1 MGVVASRQAVLGTL
15 RRPFRFREAAHQA
28 EIAGNTSKL
37 HGGKAYGTR
46 RRGAAARV
54 TSSARSTSEMS
65 AALASA
71 LRVYL
76 VECEGGILQQNLGPV
91 TAPASAK
98 GKIEMNSE
106 QFEGK
111 WKQIQGQIRQKW
123 GHLTDNDMQVIAG
136 KRDVLIGRVEE
147 RYGLAKEKA
156 TAEVDGF
163 LKSLQAQPEHNAQDS
178 TERERNDRTKTHTVG
193 SR

>member
-1 MGVVASRQAVLGTL
+1 
-15 RRPFRFREAAHQA
+15 
-28 EIAGNTSKL
+28 
-37 HGGKAYGTR
+37 
-46 RRGAAARV
+46 
-54 TSSARSTSEMS
+54 
-65 AALASA
+65 
-71 LRVYL
+71 
-76 VECEGGILQQNLGPV
+76 
-91 TAPASAK
+91 
-98 GKIEMNSE
+98 MNSE

-111 WKQIQGQIRQKW
+111 WKQFQGQIRQKW

-163 LKSLQAQPEHNAQDS
+163 LKTLQEQPDVKAQDS
-178 TERERNDRTKTHTVG
+178 TERERNERTNAHTAG

>member
-1 MGVVASRQAVLGTL
+1 
-15 RRPFRFREAAHQA
+15 
-28 EIAGNTSKL
+28 
-37 HGGKAYGTR
+37 
-46 RRGAAARV
+46 
-54 TSSARSTSEMS
+54 
-65 AALASA
+65 
-71 LRVYL
+71 
-76 VECEGGILQQNLGPV
+76 
-91 TAPASAK
+91 
-98 GKIEMNSE
+98 MNAE

-136 KRDVLIGRVEE
+136 KRDSLIGRVEE

-163 LKSLQAQPEHNAQDS
+163 LKSLQPQPEHNAQDS
-178 TERERNDRTKTHTVG
+178 TERERTDRTKAHTAG

>member
-1 MGVVASRQAVLGTL
+1 
-15 RRPFRFREAAHQA
+15 
-28 EIAGNTSKL
+28 
-37 HGGKAYGTR
+37 
-46 RRGAAARV
+46 
-54 TSSARSTSEMS
+54 MS

-136 KRDVLIGRVEE
+136 KRDALIGRVEE

-156 TAEVDGF
+156 TSEVDGF
-163 LKSLQAQPEHNAQDS
+163 LKSLQTQPEQNAQDS

>member
-1 MGVVASRQAVLGTL
+1 
-15 RRPFRFREAAHQA
+15 
-28 EIAGNTSKL
+28 
-37 HGGKAYGTR
+37 
-46 RRGAAARV
+46 
-54 TSSARSTSEMS
+54 
-65 AALASA
+65 
-71 LRVYL
+71 
-76 VECEGGILQQNLGPV
+76 
-91 TAPASAK
+91 
-98 GKIEMNSE
+98 MNAE

-163 LKSLQAQPEHNAQDS
+163 LKTLQAQPEPHAQDS
-178 TERERNDRTKTHTVG
+178 TERERNDRAKTHTVG

>member
-1 MGVVASRQAVLGTL
+1 
-15 RRPFRFREAAHQA
+15 
-28 EIAGNTSKL
+28 
-37 HGGKAYGTR
+37 
-46 RRGAAARV
+46 
-54 TSSARSTSEMS
+54 
-65 AALASA
+65 
-71 LRVYL
+71 
-76 VECEGGILQQNLGPV
+76 
-91 TAPASAK
+91 
-98 GKIEMNSE
+98 MNSE

-111 WKQIQGQIRQKW
+111 WKQFQGQIRQKW

-163 LKSLQAQPEHNAQDS
+163 LKSLQAQPEQNAQDS
-178 TERERNDRTKTHTVG
+178 TERDNRTKAHTAG

>member
-1 MGVVASRQAVLGTL
+1 
-15 RRPFRFREAAHQA
+15 
-28 EIAGNTSKL
+28 
-37 HGGKAYGTR
+37 
-46 RRGAAARV
+46 
-54 TSSARSTSEMS
+54 
-65 AALASA
+65 
-71 LRVYL
+71 
-76 VECEGGILQQNLGPV
+76 LGPV
-91 TAPASAK
+91 MAPASAK
-98 GKIEMNSE
+98 GKIEMNAE

-123 GHLTDNDMQVIAG
+123 GHLTENDMQVIAG

-163 LKSLQAQPEHNAQDS
+163 LNSLQDQPQHIAQDS
-178 TERERNDRTKTHTVG
+178 TEKERNERTKTHTVG

>member
-1 MGVVASRQAVLGTL
+1 MCESGT
-15 RRPFRFREAAHQA
+15 P
-28 EIAGNTSKL
+28 K
-37 HGGKAYGTR
+37 
-46 RRGAAARV
+46 
-54 TSSARSTSEMS
+54 
-65 AALASA
+65 
-71 LRVYL
+71 
-76 VECEGGILQQNLGPV
+76 QNLGPV
-91 TAPASAK
+91 IAPASAK

-156 TAEVDGF
+156 TSEVDGF
-163 LKSLQAQPEHNAQDS
+163 LKSLQTQPEQNAQDS
-178 TERERNDRTKTHTVG
+178 TERERNDRTKSHTVG

>member
-1 MGVVASRQAVLGTL
+1 MGVVASQQAVLGTL

-163 LKSLQAQPEHNAQDS
+163 LKSLQTQPEHNAQDS
-178 TERERNDRTKTHTVG
+178 TERERTDRTKAHTAG

>member
-1 MGVVASRQAVLGTL
+1 MTTLDTRTQQSESDLGTC
-15 RRPFRFREAAHQA
+15 EC
-28 EIAGNTSKL
+28 
-37 HGGKAYGTR
+37 
-46 RRGAAARV
+46 
-54 TSSARSTSEMS
+54 
-65 AALASA
+65 ASD
-71 LRVYL
+71 R
-76 VECEGGILQQNLGPV
+76 
-91 TAPASAK
+91 K
-98 GKIEMNSE
+98 GENEMNSE

-156 TAEVDGF
+156 AAEVDGF
-163 LKSLQAQPEHNAQDS
+163 LKSLQTQPEHNAQDS

>member
-1 MGVVASRQAVLGTL
+1 MCERGT
-15 RRPFRFREAAHQA
+15 P
-28 EIAGNTSKL
+28 
-37 HGGKAYGTR
+37 
-46 RRGAAARV
+46 
-54 TSSARSTSEMS
+54 
-65 AALASA
+65 
-71 LRVYL
+71 
-76 VECEGGILQQNLGPV
+76 QQNLGPV
-91 TAPASAK
+91 IAPASAK

-163 LKSLQAQPEHNAQDS
+163 LKSLQAQPEHNVQDS
-178 TERERNDRTKTHTVG
+178 TERERTDRTKAHTAG

>member
-1 MGVVASRQAVLGTL
+1 MCECGTPQQILGSV
-15 RRPFRFREAAHQA
+15 
-28 EIAGNTSKL
+28 G
-37 HGGKAYGTR
+37 
-46 RRGAAARV
+46 
-54 TSSARSTSEMS
+54 
-65 AALASA
+65 
-71 LRVYL
+71 
-76 VECEGGILQQNLGPV
+76 
-91 TAPASAK
+91 APASAK

-111 WKQIQGQIRQKW
+111 WKQIQGQIRQRW

-156 TAEVDGF
+156 SVEVDGF
-163 LKSLQAQPEHNAQDS
+163 LNSLQAQSEHNAQDS

>member
-71 LRVYL
+71 LRAYL

-156 TAEVDGF
+156 TSEVDGF
-163 LKSLQAQPEHNAQDS
+163 LKSLQTQPEQNAQDS
-178 TERERNDRTKTHTVG
+178 TERERNDRTKSHTVG

>member
-1 MGVVASRQAVLGTL
+1 
-15 RRPFRFREAAHQA
+15 
-28 EIAGNTSKL
+28 
-37 HGGKAYGTR
+37 
-46 RRGAAARV
+46 
-54 TSSARSTSEMS
+54 
-65 AALASA
+65 
-71 LRVYL
+71 
-76 VECEGGILQQNLGPV
+76 
-91 TAPASAK
+91 
-98 GKIEMNSE
+98 MNSE

-163 LKSLQAQPEHNAQDS
+163 LKSLQAQPEQNAQDS
-178 TERERNDRTKTHTVG
+178 TRASDRTKTHTAG

>member
-1 MGVVASRQAVLGTL
+1 MC
-15 RRPFRFREAAHQA
+15 E
-28 EIAGNTSKL
+28 
-37 HGGKAYGTR
+37 
-46 RRGAAARV
+46 
-54 TSSARSTSEMS
+54 SSTP
-65 AALASA
+65 
-71 LRVYL
+71 
-76 VECEGGILQQNLGPV
+76 QQNSGPV
-91 TAPASAK
+91 IAPASAK

-163 LKSLQAQPEHNAQDS
+163 LKTLQAQPEQNAQDS
-178 TERERNDRTKTHTVG
+178 TERERNDRTKAHTVG